1 MTSRTRKQAWIVG
14 LAALLLLIVRVD
26 IWWWGVEMPPVLFG
40 SLNLPMLYQFVL
52 WLAGWALTW
61 YAVDT
66 LKLEEED

>member
-40 SLNLPMLYQFVL
+40 SLNL
-52 WLAGWALTW
+52 TW